1 MVLFTI
7 LLSHINQKTQF
18 ENPVMEAKRKLS
30 TDPPTGASPQPEAAA
45 PPGNSRSDNLKV
57 SQAGSGGANVLVDT
71 GAKEKLF

>member
-1 MVLFTI
+1 
-7 LLSHINQKTQF
+7 
-18 ENPVMEAKRKLS
+18 MEAKRKLS
-30 TDPPTGASPQPEAAA
+30 TDPPAGASPQPEAAA